1 MGFQYMLPS
10 FLSYLNIY
18 NLGNSIIFPMEGQ
31 STDYIMKQIHKA
43 NSLLK
48 CRLKSLFMWT
58 RKSFKHWD
66 MLRLYIL
73 WILIVYATDCSFT
86 LSQLMLTIILLGR
99 LLLCLI
105 FDDWAVLASLPFLAS
120 RHCLHSLGSHWPLL
134 LSLCLGLWLWSSCLS
149 LIRTLDY
156 IGPI

>member
-58 RKSFKHWD
+58 GKVSS
-66 MLRLYIL
+66 IE
-73 WILIVYATDCSFT
+73 TCS
-86 LSQLMLTIILLGR
+86 
-99 LLLCLI
+99 
-105 FDDWAVLASLPFLAS
+105 
-120 RHCLHSLGSHWPLL
+120 GSTFFESW
-134 LSLCLGLWLWSSCLS
+134 
-149 LIRTLDY
+149 
-156 IGPI
+156 